1 MKIKKLNIQF
11 GKTEKVQ
18 NKSKKSRKN
27 KNKKEINKIKSKKGN
42 IYNRFTGRK
51 KQWTMKQTANLKKKK
66 YIKI

>member
-42 IYNRFTGRK
+42 IYIIDSLEEKSNELWNRQPT
-51 KQWTMKQTANLKKKK
+51 
-66 YIKI
+66 

>member
-42 IYNRFTGRK
+42 IYIIDSLEEKSNE
-51 KQWTMKQTANLKKKK
+51 L
-66 YIKI
+66 